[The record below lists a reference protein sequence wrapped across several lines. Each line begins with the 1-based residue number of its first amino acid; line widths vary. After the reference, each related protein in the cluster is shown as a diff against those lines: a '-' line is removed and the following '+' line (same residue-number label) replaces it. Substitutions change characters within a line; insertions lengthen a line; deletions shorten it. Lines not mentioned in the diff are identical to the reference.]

1 MLDIYIRCIH
11 CILYFFRVDPFTK
24 KDWYDVKAPCMF
36 VVRQIGKTLV
46 TRTQGTSK
54 YLKWK
59 SYSAYDKTCDIA
71 RWLQC
76 DLNTA
81 IMEFWIEFN
90 LFRGVE
96 ISDPSNFT
104 CPKKKVTYPDFFVEL
119 VLCLTYIQLTLVISN
134 SMGPFELLLI
144 PVRNVGIL

>member
-1 MLDIYIRCIH
+1 MLDIYIRCCIH
-11 CILYFFRVDPFTK
+11 CILYIFRVDPFTK

-59 SYSAYDKTCDIA
+59 SNSAYYKTCDIA

-81 IMEFWIEFN
+81 IMVFWIKFN
-90 LFRGVE
+90 LLQITLKREGKLNKEETLFFKVLIIMCVSKSKMATTAR
-96 ISDPSNFT
+96 FT
-104 CPKKKVTYPDFFVEL
+104 RT
-119 VLCLTYIQLTLVISN
+119 
-134 SMGPFELLLI
+134 
-144 PVRNVGIL
+144 